1 MPTLQLSSSVIVVVW
16 GLKKTVKTKDVRVL
30 DRTEKD
36 EEWKEGTPPPP
47 PPQRPIEIMIVAAV
61 I

>member
-36 EEWKEGTPPPP
+36 EEWKEGTPPP
-47 PPQRPIEIMIVAAV
+47 QRPIEIMIVAAV

>member
-47 PPQRPIEIMIVAAV
+47 PQRPIEIMIVAAV